1 MLKFSVI
8 VPIYKV
14 EKYIRECIESVMNQT
29 YSNWELILVDDGSPD
44 KCPEICCEYA
54 VKDNRVIVCHKENA
68 GLPAA
73 RNSGIKL
80 VTGDY
85 FMHLDGDDFW
95 DTDYLRNVELMI
107 REDPQKDIYLGNS
120 RVDYINGAEKKVV
133 LYEIDKAKGKTYS
146 DVIQLFFSQ
155 NNCIPTAAW
164 HNVYSTKYQKL
175 KNLYFDEKLTW
186 SEDADNFY
194 QWFFSTKKI
203 GFFEYTFYYYRK
215 DNDTAMTKN
224 PSMQHF
230 TSNISV
236 TKRWFEYVD
245 NSDLTEQDKKVIMRR
260 FANGYMYNLKMI
272 SCLEKKEYEIVTGM
286 MMREKKMMKYIG
298 GFPCKYIYILTKI
311 IGCRNTSNL
320 LNLIKGER

>member
-1 MLKFSVI
+1 
-8 VPIYKV
+8 
-14 EKYIRECIESVMNQT
+14 MN
-29 YSNWELILVDDGSPD
+29 IHF
-44 KCPEICCEYA
+44 I
-54 VKDNRVIVCHKENA
+54 I
-68 GLPAA
+68 
-73 RNSGIKL
+73 
-80 VTGDY
+80 
-85 FMHLDGDDFW
+85 
-95 DTDYLRNVELMI
+95 
-107 REDPQKDIYLGNS
+107 
-120 RVDYINGAEKKVV
+120 
-133 LYEIDKAKGKTYS
+133 
-146 DVIQLFFSQ
+146 
-155 NNCIPTAAW
+155 
-164 HNVYSTKYQKL
+164 
-175 KNLYFDEKLTW
+175 
-186 SEDADNFY
+186 
-194 QWFFSTKKI
+194 
-203 GFFEYTFYYYRK
+203 RK

>member
-44 KCPEICCEYA
+44 KCPEICDEYA

-164 HNVYSTKYQKL
+164 HNVY
-175 KNLYFDEKLTW
+175 
-186 SEDADNFY
+186 
-194 QWFFSTKKI
+194 
-203 GFFEYTFYYYRK
+203 
-215 DNDTAMTKN
+215 
-224 PSMQHF
+224 
-230 TSNISV
+230 
-236 TKRWFEYVD
+236 
-245 NSDLTEQDKKVIMRR
+245 
-260 FANGYMYNLKMI
+260 
-272 SCLEKKEYEIVTGM
+272 
-286 MMREKKMMKYIG
+286 
-298 GFPCKYIYILTKI
+298 
-311 IGCRNTSNL
+311 
-320 LNLIKGER
+320 

>member
-1 MLKFSVI
+1 MQSIF
-8 VPIYKV
+8 
-14 EKYIRECIESVMNQT
+14 QT
-29 YSNWELILVDDGSPD
+29 
-44 KCPEICCEYA
+44 
-54 VKDNRVIVCHKENA
+54 ENA
-68 GLPAA
+68 DKALKYRLYRHLPAYEKII
-73 RNSGIKL
+73 RNL
-80 VTGDY
+80 VS
-85 FMHLDGDDFW
+85 FL
-95 DTDYLRNVELMI
+95 LR
-107 REDPQKDIYLGNS
+107 
-120 RVDYINGAEKKVV
+120 
-133 LYEIDKAKGKTYS
+133 
-146 DVIQLFFSQ
+146 
-155 NNCIPTAAW
+155 
-164 HNVYSTKYQKL
+164 
-175 KNLYFDEKLTW
+175 
-186 SEDADNFY
+186 
-194 QWFFSTKKI
+194 KKI